1 MAAGP
6 TREGAAMPNTRTK
19 VRTVTELFDAFPD
32 EEACEQYL
40 VLLKHPDGYRCP
52 RCGNARYGRV

>member
-1 MAAGP
+1 
-6 TREGAAMPNTRTK
+6 MPNTRTK